1 MRIIFPRHFNP
12 KYPISPPVLNN
23 TISLLNKDLLRFHL
37 LKLLNSLLG
46 LFKLHPFI
54 SWHRQI
60 LLLPFIEA
68 LYRFLCFLAATI
80 ESVEFV
86 TFLVEGDVVEDALA
100 AEGRHVVSSQ
110 ETRGLLALL
119 VNIGF
124 LHLLGSREG
133 DESGTRTHISK
144 NLRDLI

>member
-1 MRIIFPRHFNP
+1 MRIIFPWHFNP

-23 TISLLNKDLLRFHL
+23 TISLLNKDLLGFHL

-46 LFKLHPFI
+46 LFKLLPFV
-54 SWHRQI
+54 SWHRQV

-68 LYRFLCFLAATI
+68 LYRFLRFLTPSI
-80 ESVEFV
+80 ESVELL
-86 TFLVEGDVVEDALA
+86 TFLVEGDVVEDSLA

-110 ETRGLLALL
+110 KTRGLLALL
-119 VNIGF
+119 VNISF
-124 LHLLGSREG
+124 LHLLGTREG

>member
-1 MRIIFPRHFNP
+1 MRIIFPWHFNP
-12 KYPISPPVLNN
+12 KYPVSPPVLNN
-23 TISLLNKDLLRFHL
+23 TISLLNKDLLGFHL

-46 LFKLHPFI
+46 LFKLQPFI
-54 SWHRQI
+54 SWHGQV

-68 LYRFLCFLAATI
+68 LYRLLSFLTATI
-80 ESVEFV
+80 ESVEFL

-110 ETRGLLALL
+110 ETRRLLPLL
-119 VNIGF
+119 VNISF
-124 LHLLGSREG
+124 LDLLGTREG
-133 DESGTRTHISK
+133 DESGRGTHISK